1 MGERGPIEGEF
12 TELNSSNNN
21 QNNNNNNNNKIIKKV
36 ALVSLVAGL
45 LGGYNWYENRN
56 VTSNNSLGTT
66 KTSNIKVDV
75 SSQTTKAFKSVKN
88 AVVSVEAYS
97 SSSASDS
104 LEVIFGNSSK

>member
-45 LGGYNWYENRN
+45 LGG
-56 VTSNNSLGTT
+56 G
-66 KTSNIKVDV
+66 I
-75 SSQTTKAFKSVKN
+75 
-88 AVVSVEAYS
+88 AV
-97 SSSASDS
+97 
-104 LEVIFGNSSK
+104 GG

>member
-45 LGGYNWYENRN
+45 LGGGIAVGGYNWYENRN

-66 KTSNIKVDV
+66 
-75 SSQTTKAFKSVKN
+75 
-88 AVVSVEAYS
+88 
-97 SSSASDS
+97 
-104 LEVIFGNSSK
+104 